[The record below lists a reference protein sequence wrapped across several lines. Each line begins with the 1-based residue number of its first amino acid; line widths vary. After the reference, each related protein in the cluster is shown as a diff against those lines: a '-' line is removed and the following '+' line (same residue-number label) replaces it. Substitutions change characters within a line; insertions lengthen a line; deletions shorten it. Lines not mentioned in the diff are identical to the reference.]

1 MTKPYKCQET
11 ECPYH
16 AKLVAGEKVEV
27 PFSGTKNAKVMIIGE
42 SPGQSEERIGKPFVG
57 RSGDVL
63 DALLSYVGLERS
75 DVFIA
80 NAARC
85 RIDKD
90 NDSVKDVNNVVSVCK
105 KYVETAVKI
114 VQPELIITLGAVSL
128 RQMTKQQRILDNRG
142 KFFDV
147 TLSKTTQTE
156 DAKGKKRNV
165 VTPFWKGKVFSTVHP
180 AFILRGSSRGF
191 PNIPLDQMNQ
201 RERMIFEDFRHAIE
215 TWRSK
220 GASAKIETK
229 GYRIGTADD
238 LKTLSKADVVA
249 VDFETA
255 GSNALD
261 MHLKDSRILC
271 CGFSAK
277 EGEAQVFLADK
288 NGKLP
293 AGVVKLL
300 QNPKVKKVVANRA
313 FENDV
318 CWWKLGVHLGGPVH
332 DVQLMAHLLDENAVA
347 YNLATLSDTFTELR
361 GIKALAGGKRDQGK
375 LDELPVNELVAY
387 NGVDCDATLRLFNFF
402 KRKMGE
408 DKQIL
413 RYYVKFILPVTDM
426 FAQMQMTGGLVN
438 MSALAEAKQFL
449 DEDVERVTREA
460 VELVHPS
467 IRALHQEKGLSL
479 TRPAFVSDVLF
490 KHRKGFRLKPL
501 KQFITPKTKEP
512 SCSADHLAN
521 FTENPFV
528 EKFLEWSKIQKIRSS
543 YIGKFDQF
551 VKEDGKVYPT
561 TFLNRTVTG
570 RTSMKD
576 PPMQTIP
583 ARGKL
588 SKFVKKIFVAPKGW
602 VMGTRDLSQSEIRIA
617 GWLSN
622 DPNILGALAAGID
635 IHRKTASIVNNVSIP
650 EVTKDMR
657 QKAKAVNFGFLYGMS
672 AAGID
677 GTGGFRAYAKNDY
690 GIEFSVAECE
700 AIRKAFFSRPSGYYM
715 LPSYHS
721 EQRRFVER
729 NGYSVSPMGRK
740 RRLPEVYK
748 SKAEQSRAFR
758 QAINHPIQSFSSDLG
773 LLASYLFHLKIE
785 SDPAL
790 KGNVLLLWYVH
801 DALYFIAKANVMKK
815 AMAILDHCIM
825 VESVEYLRE
834 HFGLE
839 VGYPVASE
847 GKTGQNWADLKD
859 YCDKCG
865 TTVGLGKCEPC
876 KKAKK
881 EEEEK
886 TRGKAA

>member
-11 ECPYH
+11 GCPYH
-16 AKLVAGEKVEV
+16 PKLVAGEKVEV
-27 PFSGTKNAKVMIIGE
+27 PFDGTKSARVMIIGE
-42 SPGQSEERIGKPFVG
+42 SPGGSEERVGKPFVG
-57 RSGDVL
+57 RSGEVL
-63 DALLSYVGLERS
+63 EALLKHVGMERS
-75 DVFIA
+75 EVFIA

-85 RIDKD
+85 RLDKD
-90 NDSVKDVNNVVSVCK
+90 NDTVKDINDVVATCK

-128 RQMTKQQRILDNRG
+128 RQMTKQQKILDNRG

-147 TLSKTTQTE
+147 VLSNTTTTE
-156 DAKGKKRNV
+156 DAKGKKRHV

-180 AFILRGSSRGF
+180 AFVLRGSSRGF
-191 PNIPLDQMNQ
+191 PHLALDDMNQ
-201 RERMIFEDFRHAIE
+201 RERMLFEDFKHGID

-220 GASAKIETK
+220 GESAKIKTG
-229 GYRIGTADD
+229 GYRIGTAED
-238 LKTLSKADVVA
+238 LKTLSKAEVVA

-271 CGFSAK
+271 CGFSMK

-288 NGKLP
+288 KGRLP

-300 QNPKVKKVVANRA
+300 QNPKVKKVVANRS
-313 FENDV
+313 FEDDV
-318 CWWKLGVHLGGPVH
+318 CWWKLGIRLGGPVH

-347 YNLATLSDTFTELR
+347 YNLSTLSDTFTELK
-361 GIKALAGGKRDQGK
+361 GIKALAGGKRDAGK
-375 LDELPVNELVAY
+375 LDELPVDKLVAY

-402 KRKMGE
+402 KRKLNN
-408 DKQIL
+408 DTQVL

-426 FAQMQMTGGLVN
+426 FAKMQMTGGLVD
-438 MSALAEAKQFL
+438 MRALDEAKAFL
-449 DEDVERVTREA
+449 DEEVQRVTSEA

-467 IRALHQEKGLSL
+467 IRALHADKGLSL

-490 KHRKGFRLKPL
+490 KHRKGFKLKPL

-521 FTENPFV
+521 FPNNPFV
-528 EKFLEWSKIQKIRSS
+528 VKFLEWSKIQKIRSS

-588 SKFVKKIFVAPKGW
+588 AKQVKKIFIAPKGW
-602 VMGTRDLSQSEIRIA
+602 MIGTRDLSQSEIRIA
-617 GWLSN
+617 GWLAN
-622 DPNILGALAAGID
+622 DPNILGALEAGID

-700 AIRKAFFSRPSGYYM
+700 AIRKAFFAKGTGYYM
-715 LPSYHS
+715 LPAYHNA
-721 EQRRFVER
+721 QRKFVEKF
-729 NGYSVSPMGRK
+729 GFSVSPMGRK

-773 LLASYLFHLKIE
+773 LLASYLFQKAVDA
-785 SDPAL
+785 DPEL
-790 KGNVLLLWYVH
+790 RGNVLLLWYVH
-801 DALYFIAKANVMKK
+801 DALYFIAKTSVMQK
-815 AMAILDHCIM
+815 AMALLDRCIR
-825 VESVEYLRE
+825 VESVAYLKE
-834 HFGLE
+834 NFGLE
-839 VGYPVASE
+839 VGYPVASD
-847 GKTGQNWADLKD
+847 GKVGQSWADLKD

-865 TTVGLGKCEPC
+865 KVAGAGKCDTC

-886 TRGKAA
+886 ARGKAA